1 MKRAFIAGILC
12 ISLLIS
18 SGGTALAAES
28 SDRYDAA
35 DLSKPYRAEDFSAE
49 GSYAQGSYRE
59 GEAIAI
65 VRGREEPQVAG
76 SIERLAEVSP
86 ASLQAVTE
94 EWQASGSEME
104 VKQDRMQGIDIFT
117 VWSITDQDRS
127 AAQIIGELYADP
139 NVIAA
144 EPNYL
149 SYADQENA
157 PAGKDNSSE
166 EAGSEGSNSEL
177 TGSENKTGSGQT
189 GSEDETGSE
198 QTDAAARAD
207 LSFMQWY
214 AGDTASEDS
223 KAANYTTPLSPTSSY
238 SLEVPGWQEGHTDV
252 NAPANASG
260 TICVMDS
267 GIDTEHPDLQGVLY
281 EFTPEQQARY
291 GCGKYGMNASGD
303 GDPENVPKVV
313 SSHGTHVAG
322 IIAANWDGNGISGV
336 ANGVKIFSVNVFGG
350 DGNVQ
355 ELKSTIKGFQFLI
368 DAAQEVNLKA
378 VNCSWGTGQMHFSLA
393 VMMEELGRKGV
404 NTVIASGNR
413 YCDLDET
420 MDLSVL
426 TNSPYAIVV
435 DAASMDGSM
444 TDFSCWGQQSTD
456 VFAPGSSILSDVSA
470 YVRIEAEGQLFN
482 FQDDTS
488 FYPEV
493 TDKEHLLSSIEQF
506 SEETP
511 AVRFFDENPAL
522 NDAAREIGEINTANG
537 FDDKRSFSVRVPEL
551 HKEAQMPNG
560 GYSAINGYV
569 YLAIPV
575 PAGADPRWISVKT
588 AMSDGFKP
596 NGGIDSITCAGTD
609 GKPVE
614 IDCTCVNP
622 GKKGLNASAFYHIY
636 QCQWNNLSYDVAG
649 FIDASNAVHRML
661 EKGMDE
667 NERRSQGLLDYRD
680 PGEIRGVYTW
690 EDGGQTYLIARIGIG
705 NVTEDSRSLEVADDT
720 SLYIDNVAVGDAD
733 AFTGAYLL
741 MSGTSMAAPAVAGCL
756 GVIAKDEPENASLTD
771 AELAQAARERAAK
784 LMAAV
789 DYDESLSGYCRTG
802 GRVNLHGQTEFTRKA
817 PLIGRAQAENR
828 VLKLAGWYFGSK
840 GTLAIDGTEIPVRV
854 WEDEQIEADIQSL
867 SNGSH
872 VVTVT
877 NEEGAVSRAVF
888 SFSVPDA
895 EGRMLFEESHS
906 LPIDDPAFVATMSD
920 RIYGPSIISGGKL
933 YVMTM
938 QAKYNCAQGFWC
950 YDLSKDKWAPVS
962 MPERFATGQLPFS
975 SFASVKDTLY
985 LYGSVEYED
994 EDGTTLSRS
1003 CLWRYDTGS
1012 DSWEQLQ
1019 VLMPTGAA
1027 GICEL
1032 GDELFVIGGNIF
1044 DDVKLEGT
1052 PAGEDGGYMSGFYKV
1067 DLERD
1072 KLIRVGG
1079 DYRGENADSEMKV
1092 VSSNDKLY
1100 IYYRIEDVSYA
1111 IEPGQETKISQKPKY
1126 GEVVSDGVF
1135 LRASYDPEKNAM
1147 VMEDI
1152 TPVLDASLGG
1162 ELRTE
1167 YEYKK
1172 GVDSPAE
1179 HFTIAGLE
1187 NGVAIVGSNTPGADV
1202 HILYDTAEKAQ
1213 LYERA
1218 SCYHKAFNPIAA
1230 YDDGK
1235 LYVIGY
1241 NATEPDVMYFRSDT
1255 IRPQAAADNS
1265 GAAYS
1270 STGAGSGAGVDSGV
1284 DGRMIGL
1291 SAIGLAAV
1299 LAATLLQIRKK
1310 GNRGA

>member
-1 MKRAFIAGILC
+1 MRRQGKITVLRKRALRERTLSWQAPRIKRALGRPALRMKRA
-12 ISLLIS
+12 
-18 SGGTALAAES
+18 
-28 SDRYDAA
+28 
-35 DLSKPYRAEDFSAE
+35 LSRP
-49 GSYAQGSYRE
+49 
-59 GEAIAI
+59 
-65 VRGREEPQVAG
+65 
-76 SIERLAEVSP
+76 
-86 ASLQAVTE
+86 
-94 EWQASGSEME
+94 M
-104 VKQDRMQGIDIFT
+104 
-117 VWSITDQDRS
+117 
-127 AAQIIGELYADP
+127 
-139 NVIAA
+139 
-144 EPNYL
+144 
-149 SYADQENA
+149 
-157 PAGKDNSSE
+157 
-166 EAGSEGSNSEL
+166 
-177 TGSENKTGSGQT
+177 
-189 GSEDETGSE
+189 
-198 QTDAAARAD
+198 ARAD

-238 SLEVPGWQEGHTDV
+238 SLEVPGWQEGHTDA
-252 NAPANASG
+252 NAPA
-260 TICVMDS
+260 
-267 GIDTEHPDLQGVLY
+267 
-281 EFTPEQQARY
+281 
-291 GCGKYGMNASGD
+291 NASGD
-303 GDPENVPKVV
+303 GDPENEPKVV
-313 SSHGTHVAG
+313 ASHGTHVAG
-322 IIAANWDGNGISGV
+322 IIAANWNGDGISGV

-649 FIDASNAVHRML
+649 FIDASNEVHRML

-705 NVTEDSRSLEVADDT
+705 NVTEDSRSLEAADDT

-789 DYDESLSGYCRTG
+789 DYDDSLSGLCRTG
-802 GRVNLHGQTEFTRKA
+802 GRVNLHGQTQFTRKA
-817 PLIGRAQAENR
+817 PLISRAQAENR

-840 GTLAIDGTEIPVRV
+840 GTLAIDGTELT
-854 WEDEQIEADIQSL
+854 ENLTKIELLCD
-867 SNGSH
+867 G
-872 VVTVT
+872 VVVETVE
-877 NEEGAVSRAVF
+877 N
-888 SFSVPDA
+888 
-895 EGRMLFEESHS
+895 
-906 LPIDDPAFVATMSD
+906 VA
-920 RIYGPSIISGGKL
+920 P
-933 YVMTM
+933 
-938 QAKYNCAQGFWC
+938 
-950 YDLSKDKWAPVS
+950 
-962 MPERFATGQLPFS
+962 
-975 SFASVKDTLY
+975 
-985 LYGSVEYED
+985 
-994 EDGTTLSRS
+994 
-1003 CLWRYDTGS
+1003 
-1012 DSWEQLQ
+1012 
-1019 VLMPTGAA
+1019 GAA
-1027 GICEL
+1027 VEITTTVETPNYYTYQ
-1032 GDELFVIGGNIF
+1032 VI
-1044 DDVKLEGT
+1044 
-1052 PAGEDGGYMSGFYKV
+1052 A
-1067 DLERD
+1067 
-1072 KLIRVGG
+1072 
-1079 DYRGENADSEMKV
+1079 
-1092 VSSNDKLY
+1092 
-1100 IYYRIEDVSYA
+1100 
-1111 IEPGQETKISQKPKY
+1111 
-1126 GEVVSDGVF
+1126 
-1135 LRASYDPEKNAM
+1135 
-1147 VMEDI
+1147 
-1152 TPVLDASLGG
+1152 
-1162 ELRTE
+1162 
-1167 YEYKK
+1167 
-1172 GVDSPAE
+1172 
-1179 HFTIAGLE
+1179 
-1187 NGVAIVGSNTPGADV
+1187 
-1202 HILYDTAEKAQ
+1202 
-1213 LYERA
+1213 
-1218 SCYHKAFNPIAA
+1218 
-1230 YDDGK
+1230 
-1235 LYVIGY
+1235 Y
-1241 NATEPDVMYFRSDT
+1241 NASGIGLPSDKVKVW
-1255 IRPQAAADNS
+1255 IGQDAPGSFYGVQAADNGTS
-1265 GAAYS
+1265 VEFSWPMVTEGANGYYLNPDDVEYQILATEFNGWSYDFTDVLGSVTGADHYTLEYNTDEGEQQFTTWGVKPVNEAGEGYPVSVTLLTGAPYALPFEENFADGDAAYLWEKDS
-1270 STGAGSGAGVDSGV
+1270 NAALYVVDQASDDDGYGLAMTTTWFTGDFTLKSGKLALQDASNPVLYIDVKSNGVETLRIMGSTLADEPVLLQDVTLSDEWTTIAIPLNDIKDARYSRLAFTATFVNPSTEDWMSGTITTWGDAVFFDNIRIVDENDSGIESV
-1284 DGRMIGL
+1284 QSDEMATQTGIFTIDGRRVNSTSNLKGFYIVNG
-1291 SAIGLAAV
+1291 
-1299 LAATLLQIRKK
+1299 KK
-1310 GNRGA
+1310 IFIK